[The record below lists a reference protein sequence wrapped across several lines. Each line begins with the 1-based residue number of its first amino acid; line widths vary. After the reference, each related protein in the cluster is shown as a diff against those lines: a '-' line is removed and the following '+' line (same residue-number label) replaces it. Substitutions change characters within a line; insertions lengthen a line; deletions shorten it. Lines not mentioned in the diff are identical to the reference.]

1 MRKLELTVISELMK
15 NSRISD
21 RELAKKIGKS
31 QPTIT
36 RIRRRLEKEGYIRE
50 YSMLPDLSKLGYE
63 LMALTFGRSRARA
76 KKSLAAKITKA
87 SWEN

>member
-63 LMALTFGRSRARA
+63 LMALTFVRSRARA